1 MISIHH
7 VDHPATRPKKIE
19 ETETTETTETMTE
32 IAEEVEHEIGTL
44 EMKTEDL
51 VVEIETEI
59 VVERM
64 AEPR

>member
-19 ETETTETTETMTE
+19 ETETTETMTE